1 MCNNQEANHDL
12 PLSAEQSVALQSSRP
27 SVHLGMTLE
36 GPLHP
41 GQLHKALL
49 QVIERHTSLRTALR
63 PSSLYRSLR
72 QHVVAPALQWH
83 VLEAGLSD
91 TEQQQQSA
99 ALLEAPFAIESG
111 CLVRGILRQLA
122 PAQWRLDLLVA
133 ACASDR
139 LSLQNLFSELAE
151 LYARP
156 ATVQEEAFQY
166 SQYVEWRNDLDADDE
181 ALNGRAYW
189 AALKLADT
197 PPMHLGSRHEP
208 MGQRSLPMVSQRLP
222 VELHHALQQLADQCQ
237 QPLGTVLQAAWWLL
251 LARVG
256 GHSVYTAG
264 WQQDCRVDYDTLA
277 NGIGVYEKILPLVL
291 KPDLNGTFDQWL
303 QSLASQLNE
312 HTQQQE
318 YWSVADPAHTRHRKV
333 GFNLASHC
341 QDIDNAGL
349 RWQVDTL
356 PGVDSCFE
364 LALQVVLDEHG
375 PGLTVS
381 VQAPGAHY
389 GDEALQCLLEQ
400 YNCLLRA
407 LPEGLNTRTMLELPL
422 SNAEHRARQFQLC
435 GPSRDFG
442 SRTLPQRLL
451 HWAHNTPDAP
461 ALQVD
466 SQTLSYRQLHEQV
479 EQLAGALCA
488 RGIGRES
495 KVALLLPR
503 SADLLL
509 GLFAVLRAGA
519 AYIPLDPTWPAARLE
534 KILGDAQ
541 PQLLIGSAQGVSIS
555 ELQDSAIVAVP
566 STDNISLNDAAY
578 LLYTSGTSGE
588 PKGVIIEHGHLLNYT
603 AAVSEA
609 LDLAHCK
616 RFALISSVAA
626 DLGNTTLYGALWNG
640 ACMVLASDEAS
651 RDASAFARY
660 VRDQRIDCLKIV
672 PSHLAALL
680 EDQASVLPDVV
691 ILGGEPCPGAL
702 RQRIQQVA
710 PNSRVHNHYGPTET
724 TVGVLF
730 SLSQEF
736 ESTAPLALEQALA
749 NTRAY
754 VLEQTPAGLQPAPL
768 GALGEVYLGGAQVSR
783 GYLNRASDAFIDDP
797 FNPGQRLYRTGDLAR
812 LSPNG
817 RLHLAGRSDQQI
829 KVRGFRVEPG
839 ELEAALLKLAGV
851 SQAVV
856 HFTGGK
862 LLAYAVSNRE
872 NADLLAELRT
882 SLPDY
887 LTPSQVLRVQA
898 LPRLANGKVNYAAL
912 PTPDSLT
919 ERRVELAPRDALEA
933 LLADLYQELLE
944 RDSLSITDSLFDLG
958 GHSLMVIK
966 LCTRLRS
973 LLQLEVPPGLV
984 FDNPSIATLAQAL
997 RTQESQPGRLL
1008 KIAELRRT
1016 LAAMSPEERAALQAR
1031 AKSASPSV

>member
-1 MCNNQEANHDL
+1 MSHNLETHHDL
-12 PLSAEQSVALQSSRP
+12 PLSAEQSVALQSGRP
-27 SVHLGMTLE
+27 SVHLSVTLE
-36 GPLHP
+36 GVLHP
-41 GQLHKALL
+41 GQLHEALL
-49 QVIERHTSLRTALR
+49 QVIERHTSLHTALR
-63 PSSLYRSLR
+63 PSNLYRSLR
-72 QHVVAPALQWH
+72 QHVVAPTLQWH
-83 VLEAGLSD
+83 VLEAGVAD
-91 TEQQQQSA
+91 AEQQSA
-99 ALLEAPFAIESG
+99 ALLQAPFAIENG

-122 PAQWRLDLLVA
+122 PTQWRLDLLVA
-133 ACASDR
+133 ACAGDR
-139 LSLQNLFSELAE
+139 LSLQNLFSELTE

-156 ATVQEEAFQY
+156 ATVLEEAFQY

-181 ALNGRAYW
+181 ALDGRAYW
-189 AALKLADT
+189 AALALADT
-197 PPMHLGSRHEP
+197 PPMQLGSHHAP
-208 MGQRSLPMVSQRLP
+208 GQRGLSSLSQRLP
-222 VELHHALQQLADQCQ
+222 VELHQVLQQLAERCQ

-256 GHSVYTAG
+256 GHRVYTAG
-264 WQQDCRVDYDTLA
+264 WQQDCRVEYEALA

-291 KPDLNGTFDQWL
+291 APDLNGTFEQWL

-312 HTQQQE
+312 HAQQQE
-318 YWSVADPAHTRHRKV
+318 YWNVADTTHTHHRKV
-333 GFNLASHC
+333 GFNLASQC
-341 QDIDNAGL
+341 QDVDIAGL
-349 RWQVDTL
+349 RWHVETL
-356 PGVDSCFE
+356 PGVDPCFE
-364 LALQVVLDEHG
+364 LALQVVLDEQG
-375 PGLTVS
+375 PGLTVTI
-381 VQAPGAHY
+381 QAPGGHY
-389 GDEALQCLLEQ
+389 DDEALQCLLDQ
-400 YNCLLRA
+400 YACLLQSLPMGLDSRA
-407 LPEGLNTRTMLELPL
+407 MIELPL
-422 SNAEHRARQFQLC
+422 SNAEHQARQFQLC
-435 GPSRDFG
+435 GPRRDFG
-442 SRTLPQRLL
+442 SQALPQRLD
-451 HWAHNTPDAP
+451 HWAHTTPDAP
-461 ALQVD
+461 ALQVGD
-466 SQTLSYRQLHEQV
+466 HTLSYRQLSEQV

-519 AYIPLDPTWPAARLE
+519 AYIPLDPSWPTARQE
-534 KILGDAQ
+534 KILADAQ
-541 PQLLIGSAQGVSIS
+541 PQLLIGSAQGVSIA
-555 ELQDSAIVAVP
+555 ELQNSAVGALPLIDSIA
-566 STDNISLNDAAY
+566 LNDAAY

-588 PKGVIIEHGHLLNYT
+588 PKGVIIEHGHLLNYV

-609 LDLAHCK
+609 LDLARCK

-651 RDASAFARY
+651 RDASAFAGF

-680 EDQASVLPDVV
+680 EDQASALPDVV

-710 PNSRVHNHYGPTET
+710 PHSRVHNHYGPTET

-730 SLSQEF
+730 SHGQAFDSA
-736 ESTAPLALEQALA
+736 APLVLEQALA
-749 NTRAY
+749 NTCAY
-754 VLEQTPAGLQPAPL
+754 VLEQTPSGLQPAPL
-768 GALGEVYLGGAQVSR
+768 GALGEVYLGGSQVSR

-797 FNPGQRLYRTGDLAR
+797 FKPGQRLYRTGDLAR
-812 LSPNG
+812 LSAHG

-829 KVRGFRVEPG
+829 KIRGFRVEPG

-851 SQAVV
+851 NQAVV
-856 HFTGGK
+856 HFTAGQ
-862 LLAYAVSNRE
+862 LLAYAVSHRE
-872 NADLLAELRT
+872 SADLLAELRT

-887 LTPSQVLRVQA
+887 LIPSQLLRVPA
-898 LPRLANGKVNYAAL
+898 LPRLANGKIDYAAL
-912 PTPDSLT
+912 PSPDSLA
-919 ERRVELAPRDALEA
+919 EQRVELAPRDALEA
-933 LLADLYQELLE
+933 LLADLYRELLE
-944 RDSLSITDSLFDLG
+944 RDNLSITDSLFDLG

-984 FDNPSIATLAQAL
+984 FDNPSVATLAQAL
-997 RTQESQPGRLL
+997 RDQENQPGRLV

-1031 AKSASPSV
+1031 AKASSPSV